1 MYSFERLFSLLVK
14 HTKNAKNTKTHI
26 GYVLFHTTGSS
37 VQSGPDPERQNVESP
52 SIDHASKTSE
62 ETILHQKVSFIF
74 FGVLVIVGIT

>member
-1 MYSFERLFSLLVK
+1 
-14 HTKNAKNTKTHI
+14 
-26 GYVLFHTTGSS
+26 LFHTTGSS

-62 ETILHQKVSFIF
+62 ETVLHQKVSFIF